1 MGFLLKSLLKIQ
13 MDGRHCKANGLTFI
27 KMWGHKRSVCDM
39 TDLQN
44 AGQVK
49 GKSRGKKYS
58 KDPPTTVSLKTHK
71 HKESGN
77 FTR

>member
-1 MGFLLKSLLKIQ
+1 
-13 MDGRHCKANGLTFI
+13 
-27 KMWGHKRSVCDM
+27 MWGQKRPACDM

-58 KDPPTTVSLKTHK
+58 KDPPTTVSGKTHK